1 MHILLLI
8 LKIIGIA
15 LLVILG
21 LLLLALFLILFV
33 PVRYLVKGEI
43 GEERNVRIHGHIQW
57 LLSIISFRFRYVESE
72 LTTELRIFGIKKK
85 KKEDNDV
92 EEDIED
98 DIKENVEEVEDAVAQ
113 CTSEMLGIE
122 KDNATECEKTEAD
135 KIIVDRTEIDKT
147 DETTHNKDKK
157 VASKVSE
164 GKSDKRT
171 TQSVFRKIR
180 DIKTIFFD
188 ETNQRVVKLVFTE
201 LGYLLKHFCFR
212 KIHTNME
219 FSLAD
224 PALTGQVLGVLS
236 LIPALYQYDV
246 HIYPDLESDD
256 MYVKGT
262 FCVAGRIRL
271 VHFIVVLGRLWSHE
285 EIRVIVKQWLKGR

>member
-8 LKIIGIA
+8 VKIIGIA

-33 PVRYLVKGEI
+33 PVRYSIEGEI
-43 GEERNVRIHGHIQW
+43 DEERNLRVHGYIHW
-57 LLSIISFRFRYVESE
+57 LLSILSYRFRYAESE
-72 LTTELRIFGIKKK
+72 FTTELRIFGIKKK
-85 KKEDNDV
+85 KKEDNM

-98 DIKENVEEVEDAVAQ
+98 DIKENVDDVEDDVTQ
-113 CTSEMLGIE
+113 CTSEMLSIKE
-122 KDNATECEKTEAD
+122 DNTTECEKTEAN
-135 KIIVDRTEIDKT
+135 KVDRTEIDKT
-147 DETTHNKDKK
+147 DETTHSKDKK
-157 VASKVSE
+157 VASRGSKD
-164 GKSDKRT
+164 KSDKRT
-171 TQSVFRKIR
+171 IQSVFQKIR
-180 DIKTIFFD
+180 DIKTIIFD

-201 LGYLLKHFCFR
+201 LGYLLKHFRFR

-224 PALTGQVLGVLS
+224 PALTGQALGVLS

-246 HIYPDLESDD
+246 HVYPDFESED

-262 FCVAGRIRL
+262 FSVAGRIRL
-271 VHFIVVLGRLWSHE
+271 VHFIVVLGRLWSYE